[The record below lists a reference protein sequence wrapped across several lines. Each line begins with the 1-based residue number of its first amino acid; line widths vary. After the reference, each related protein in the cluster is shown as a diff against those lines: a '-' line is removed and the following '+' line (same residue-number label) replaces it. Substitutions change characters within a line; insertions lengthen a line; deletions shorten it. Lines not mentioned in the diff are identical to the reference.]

1 MQAMN
6 DIKSTR
12 EADVATITID
22 RGGEGGK
29 VTVDQLR
36 DLASAFRAA
45 GASDAKLIA
54 LRSTGNDFC
63 RGRDPSRDQPS
74 PHALAMRENVVKPIL
89 DVYEAIS
96 SAPQP
101 IVCAV
106 QGGAFGFGCALAT
119 ACDLTIAAAD
129 ARFSL
134 PEMEKNL
141 PPTLAISAMMK
152 RVTPKALTW
161 LVYTM
166 EEIDAGTAMQLGIV
180 SRVVPAADL
189 RAFTDKTIA
198 GLVTRSRA
206 ALAAVKEYIR
216 VAPGMEPRGAADY
229 GGSLLAAVLS
239 SAKR

>member
-1 MQAMN
+1 MS
-6 DIKSTR
+6 DIRSTR
-12 EADVATITID
+12 AGDVATITID
-22 RGGEGGK
+22 RASEGGK

-54 LRSTGNDFC
+54 LRSTGDEFC
-63 RGRDPSRDQPS
+63 RGRDPRRDQPS
-74 PHALAMRENVVKPIL
+74 PHALAIRDNVVKPIL
-89 DVYEAIS
+89 DVYDAIA

-101 IVCAV
+101 TVCAV
-106 QGGAFGFGCALAT
+106 QGAAFGFGCALAT

-141 PPTLAISAMMK
+141 PPTLAISATMS
-152 RVTPKALTW
+152 RVAPKALAW
-161 LVYTM
+161 LVYTR
-166 EEIDAGTAMQLGIV
+166 EEIDAATAMQIGIV

-189 RAFTDKTIA
+189 HAFTDKTIA
-198 GLVTRSRA
+198 ALATRSRE
-206 ALAAVKEYIR
+206 ALAAVKEYMR
-216 VAPGMEPRGAADY
+216 VAPRMEPRGAADY